1 MKVNINRL
9 PSEFQNIAGVV
20 EANLA
25 SLIKKYPRM
34 EHQLSAVLKGSK
46 SIDFQDESY
55 IVRMLLKSGEIL
67 IAEVGLP
74 SDKWR
79 IVNVKVHWSA

>member
-1 MKVNINRL
+1 MKVNVNRL
-9 PSEFQNIAGVV
+9 PAEFQNIAGVV

-25 SLIKKYPRM
+25 SLVAKYPSM
-34 EHQLSAVLKGSK
+34 EHRLSAVLKDLKGV
-46 SIDFQDESY
+46 DFQDESY